1 MEICSAVDP
10 ASAASQFGQDS
21 AADATSVEH
30 QGQIFMAAA
39 PLLRELRPAAGAAW
53 LGRLAAAVVWVAT
66 GAAATGDAAAADGDA
81 ADGSDVAT
89 SLALLSGWAWV
100 SSPVA
105 DRVSEPGNCVSRTM
119 NSPPSQTSTA
129 PGTSGPP
136 NALPRGS
143 GRSNRPTSPIPT
155 AIGLRVLRGFWDTIA
170 AAIGTASNN
179 AAPTNI
185 HSTTPPLMP

>member
-1 MEICSAVDP
+1 MGTCSAVGAD
-10 ASAASQFGQDS
+10 SAALQFRQDS
-21 AADATSVEH
+21 AAAAISVEH
-30 QGQIFMAAA
+30 HGQIFMAAA

-66 GAAATGDAAAADGDA
+66 GAAADGDA
-81 ADGSDVAT
+81 ADGDAGDGSDVA
-89 SLALLSGWAWV
+89 AAAGMLSGWVWV

-105 DRVSEPGNCVSRTM
+105 DRVSEPANCVSRTI

-129 PGTSGPP
+129 PGTSRPP
-136 NALPRGS
+136 NALPSGS
-143 GRSNRPTSPIPT
+143 GRSNRPASPIPT
-155 AIGLRVLRGFWDTIA
+155 AIGLRVLRGSSDTIA

-185 HSTTPPLMP
+185 HSTTPSLMP